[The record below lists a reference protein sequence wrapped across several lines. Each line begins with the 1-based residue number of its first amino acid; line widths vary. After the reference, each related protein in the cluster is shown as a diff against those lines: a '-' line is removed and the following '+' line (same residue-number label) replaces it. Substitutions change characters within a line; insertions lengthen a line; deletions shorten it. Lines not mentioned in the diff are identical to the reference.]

1 MFLLAVITDLLQKS
15 LKVLSISNVL
25 MQKLTQLQHIEV
37 LQRKGA
43 VLQDMDAQKEVNLSF
58 HFFNASGF
66 DQVFLALVNLVFS
79 QCSQYSQRMV
89 FRLEE
94 LVEELQDRRRKAD
107 EAAMLFIQ
115 QQQESKVTESQ
126 VRSSFI

>member
-66 DQVFLALVNLVFS
+66 DQVFLALVNLFFFSVFPVQPEHGFQAGRAS
-79 QCSQYSQRMV
+79 
-89 FRLEE
+89 
-94 LVEELQDRRRKAD
+94 
-107 EAAMLFIQ
+107 
-115 QQQESKVTESQ
+115 
-126 VRSSFI
+126 